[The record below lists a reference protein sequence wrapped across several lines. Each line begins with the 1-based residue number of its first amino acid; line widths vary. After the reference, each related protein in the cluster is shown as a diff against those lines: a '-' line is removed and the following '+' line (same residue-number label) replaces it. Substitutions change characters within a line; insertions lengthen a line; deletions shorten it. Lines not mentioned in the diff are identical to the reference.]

1 VQRLLAGFLLIL
13 SFSII
18 PLSLRAQTPTVTPA
32 VASAVL
38 AYKPIDVHFT
48 TVDGLTYAY
57 GDDALKTYQDFHDV
71 MDPLK
76 DFETQRLI
84 NRSQS
89 SEDASKFLKMFGLIG
104 AVVGVVGIATVPANQ
119 QTPFI
124 VTVLGGGVVFDIGTL
139 FASESQTAKFNSVQR
154 YNRFA
159 YGREQVL
166 PQTPTDE
173 KSLLPVT
180 IPSSTVT
187 PDIKGQSN
195 VSK

>member
-1 VQRLLAGFLLIL
+1 LW
-13 SFSII
+13 
-18 PLSLRAQTPTVTPA
+18 AQTPTATPA
-32 VASAVL
+32 VTSTVL
-38 AYKPIDVHFT
+38 VYKPIDVHFT

-57 GDDALKTYQDFHDV
+57 GDDALKTFQDFHDV

-89 SEDASKFLKMFGLIG
+89 SEDDSKLFKMFGLIG
-104 AVVGVVGIATVPANQ
+104 AVVGVAGIATGSSNQ

-124 VTVLGGGVVFDIGTL
+124 ITALGGGVLFDIGTL
-139 FASESQTAKFNSVQR
+139 FASESQTTKFNSVQR

-173 KSLLPVT
+173 KSLLPMSA
-180 IPSSTVT
+180 SSLTPT
-187 PDIKGQSN
+187 PDAKGEIN
-195 VSK
+195 GSK

>member
-1 VQRLLAGFLLIL
+1 M
-13 SFSII
+13 
-18 PLSLRAQTPTVTPA
+18 PLSLLAQTPTVTPTVTA
-32 VASAVL
+32 AVL

-84 NRSQS
+84 NCSQS
-89 SEDASKFLKMFGLIG
+89 SDDTSKLFKMFGLIG
-104 AVVGVVGIATVPANQ
+104 AVVGVAGIATVPANQ

-124 VTVLGGGVVFDIGTL
+124 ITALGGGVLFDVGTI

-166 PQTPTDE
+166 PQTPADE
-173 KSLLPVT
+173 KSLLPMT
-180 IPSSTVT
+180 APGSTVT
-187 PDIKGQSN
+187 PETKGKTNGAQ
-195 VSK
+195 

>member
-1 VQRLLAGFLLIL
+1 MYRFLAGCLLIISL
-13 SFSII
+13 LIA
-18 PLSLRAQTPTVTPA
+18 PLSLWAQTPTVTPA
-32 VASAVL
+32 STSSVL
-38 AYKPIDVHFT
+38 AYQPIDVHFT
-48 TVDGLTYAY
+48 TVDGLTYSY
-57 GDDALKTYQDFHDV
+57 GTDALKNYQDFHDV

-89 SEDASKFLKMFGLIG
+89 SDDASKLFKMFGLIG
-104 AVVGVVGIATVPANQ
+104 AVVGVAGIATSPANQ
-119 QTPFI
+119 QIPFI
-124 VTVLGGGVVFDIGTL
+124 VTALGGGVLFDVGTI

-173 KSLLPVT
+173 KSLLPMT
-180 IPSSTVT
+180 APSLTAT
-187 PDIKGQSN
+187 PNTKGQTN
-195 VSK
+195 GSK